1 MRTNPNKFI
10 LSFCSLSKW
19 ILVWPKVTKS
29 RRLRRL
35 SISLA
40 ISMVRALKI
49 SALNFF
55 LTRAASMLE
64 AYCQKSLTLP
74 LRLGFRYKPVWSSG
88 PNTYMSLEKD
98 GIGSKALVCSVNK
111 LSLWHLL
118 IKYSEFTH
126 VARIDSV
133 FFLQNLN
140 QQAGTGGT
148 PAGEEAIPT
157 KTLPLPR
164 ISGSFCGWLLVVT
177 EHSQKAKPMC

>member
-1 MRTNPNKFI
+1 
-10 LSFCSLSKW
+10 
-19 ILVWPKVTKS
+19 
-29 RRLRRL
+29 
-35 SISLA
+35 
-40 ISMVRALKI
+40 
-49 SALNFF
+49 
-55 LTRAASMLE
+55 
-64 AYCQKSLTLP
+64 
-74 LRLGFRYKPVWSSG
+74 
-88 PNTYMSLEKD
+88 MSLEKD

-133 FFLQNLN
+133 FFLLNLN

-164 ISGSFCGWLLVVT
+164 ISGSFFLWLASCSDRAFSKGEAYVLI
-177 EHSQKAKPMC
+177 